1 MNFALTLA
9 ASHTADGHTADG
21 HTADG
26 HTADGLVADAKTIL
40 VFLKGEEK

>member
-1 MNFALTLA
+1 MTYEDLRLEAMNFALTLA
-9 ASHTADGHTADG
+9 AS

>member
-9 ASHTADGHTADG
+9 AS

-40 VFLKGEEK
+40 VFIKGEEK